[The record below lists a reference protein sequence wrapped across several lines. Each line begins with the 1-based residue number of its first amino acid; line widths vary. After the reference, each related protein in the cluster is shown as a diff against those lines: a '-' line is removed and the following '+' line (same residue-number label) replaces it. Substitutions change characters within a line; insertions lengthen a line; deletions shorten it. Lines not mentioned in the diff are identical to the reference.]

1 MDAKKSEQP
10 IAITAGEPAGIGP
23 ELCIEIAYTNWA
35 DRTVIITDPDVLLS
49 RAKKIKKDI
58 SIKEFNPLVPQN
70 NKLPKRSLLVWPQKF
85 TKPIK
90 CGKPNPENSEIIL
103 DGLRLAIKNCQNQTF
118 KALVTGPI
126 QKSSIN
132 DAGIPFSGHT
142 EFIAKITKTKT
153 PVMLMVSD
161 NLRVALAST
170 HIPLSEVSS
179 YINSTRLTEIIEVLI
194 KDLRNRFFIENPNI
208 LVCGLNPH
216 AGENGYIGH
225 EDNNIIRPVIKKFQ
239 RKGIYIK
246 GPLPADTAFIKE
258 INDSDAILAM
268 YHDQGLPVIKYASFG
283 KLVNVTL
290 GLPIIR
296 TSVDHGTALD
306 IAGTGKA
313 NPESMLLAI
322 ELAAKMAS

>member
-10 IAITAGEPAGIGP
+10 IVITAGEPAGIGP

-35 DRTVIITDPDVLLS
+35 NRTVIITDPDVLLS
-49 RAKKIKKDI
+49 RAKKINKDI
-58 SIKEFNPLVPQN
+58 SIKEFNPLAPQN
-70 NKLPKRSLLVWPQKF
+70 DKLPKRSLLVWPQKF
-85 TKPIK
+85 TTPIK

-118 KALVTGPI
+118 KGLVTGPI

-142 EFIAKITKTKT
+142 EFIANITKTKT
-153 PVMLMVSD
+153 PVMLMVSGD
-161 NLRVALAST
+161 LRVALAST

-194 KDLRNRFFIENPNI
+194 KDLRDRFFIENPNI

-225 EDNNIIRPVIKKFQ
+225 EDNNIIH
-239 RKGIYIK
+239 IK